1 MPQCF
6 QKPTFKI
13 ADAIKIIDYK
23 YKMKLQQME
32 NKKDFHEDNRE
43 PKGALEDDDDEI
55 KIIKKVN
62 LKNSL
67 NYIIYMN
74 DWESILLMYGED
86 LDTDDEIL
94 LFSES
99 DSDDEK
105 NLS

>member
-1 MPQCF
+1 MM
-6 QKPTFKI
+6 T
-13 ADAIKIIDYK
+13 
-23 YKMKLQQME
+23 MKLS
-32 NKKDFHEDNRE
+32 R
-43 PKGALEDDDDEI
+43 L
-55 KIIKKVN
+55 KKVN
-62 LKNSL
+62 LKNNL

-105 NLS
+105 I